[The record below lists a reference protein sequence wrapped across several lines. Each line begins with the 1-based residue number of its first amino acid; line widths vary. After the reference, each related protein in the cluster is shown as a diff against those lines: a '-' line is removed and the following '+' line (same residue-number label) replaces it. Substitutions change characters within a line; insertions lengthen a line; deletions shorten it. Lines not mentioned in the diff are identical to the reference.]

1 MSSFPKK
8 FVVDTNVP
16 ITANKARD
24 PKNIPSDLI
33 ECVDECIEAIKKITT
48 RQDGLVLDKGGEILY
63 EYRKHLSVSGQ
74 PGVGNAFLKWVHNYQ
89 WSFPHEDHI
98 PIIKEGDSYR
108 EFPIAQDLCQFDPS
122 DKKFVAVAKAHPAK
136 PPIFQATDSKWW
148 GWKDALAREGVNVSF
163 LCPDYAALHYEKKK
177 SG

>member
-33 ECVDECIEAIKKITT
+33 ECVAKCIETINEITT
-48 RQDGLVLDKGGEILY
+48 RKVGLVIDLYNEIFN
-63 EYRKHLSVSGQ
+63 EYKKHLCFSGQ
-74 PGVGNAFLKWVHNYQ
+74 PGVGDAFMKWVHDNQ
-89 WSFPHEDHI
+89 GTFPVKDRVAI
-98 PIIKEGDSYR
+98 NRDGDSYL
-108 EFPIAQDLCQFDPS
+108 EFPTTLDLSEFDPA
-122 DKKFVAVAKAHPAK
+122 DRKFVAVAKAHPAK
-136 PPIFQATDSKWW
+136 PPILQATDSKWW
-148 GWKDALAREGVNVSF
+148 GWKDALAREGVTVTF
-163 LCPDYAALHYEKKK
+163 LCPDYVAVHYAKKK